1 MRRRVWWAFTWVVLG
16 GWGTCTGRSPVL
28 GDVVYH
34 VAGAW
39 WLRGATVGPAGLG
52 QSGLAR
58 YPETAR
64 GFGDDGQTAPG
75 VGWALNG

>member
-39 WLRGATVGPAGLG
+39 WLRGATVVRLGLG
-52 QSGLAR
+52 SRGLR
-58 YPETAR
+58 GTPRRLGGLGTTAR
-64 GFGDDGQTAPG
+64 QRPVSGGR
-75 VGWALNG
+75 